1 MADHI
6 YCFAGY
12 DGENDLNDLQT
23 LRFKEEL
30 KAQDA

>member
-1 MADHI
+1 MSDHI
-6 YCFAGY
+6 YMFAGY
-12 DGENDLNDLQT
+12 DGENDLDDVQV